1 MVDPEGS
8 GGQTLAMPAV
18 FRGTAEAGRFETVR
32 EGGSHSTSEASV
44 RPSVPTPDE
53 PAFRSPE
60 GSHEARAGGFANRC
74 RRLGSAPGN
83 RLRIMQLSD
92 SGSGSSVRNEIG
104 RAHV

>member
-1 MVDPEGS
+1 MVNPEGS
-8 GGQTLAMPAV
+8 GGQAPAKPALS
-18 FRGTAEAGRFETVR
+18 RGTAEAGGSGTVR
-32 EGGSHSTSEASV
+32 EGGTRSTSRGV
-44 RPSVPTPDE
+44 RQSLVPTPGE

-92 SGSGSSVRNEIG
+92 SGSGHWPTISVCS
-104 RAHV
+104 

>member
-8 GGQTLAMPAV
+8 GGQTLAKPAV
-18 FRGTAEAGRFETVR
+18 FRGTAEAGGFETVR
-32 EGGSHSTSEASV
+32 EVGRIRQAKASV
-44 RPSVPTPDE
+44 RPSVPTPGE

-92 SGSGSSVRNEIG
+92 SGSGSSEIG